1 MTKRFLLTVLLS
13 KFFQRAYFLN
23 VQGRKL
29 DFHRNFLTL
38 FPVQNFQHNFFQFL
52 LGLTNASCLREIEKK
67 MLIQNFRGITTSIM
81 VFFRFWGGPTGPRT
95 PLFVWNFYY
104 FNIILRKIKSI
115 YVAGKCPRHPFLN
128 FLDPPL
134 KKGYPVSRDRDCGL
148 NVETKIR
155 SFPVSVSLKSVA
167 WSAWNIYS

>member
-38 FPVQNFQHNFFQFL
+38 FPVQNFQHNFFSIS
-52 LGLTNASCLREIEKK
+52 LGTYKRLMPKRNWKK
-67 MLIQNFRGITTSIM
+67 MLIQNFGGITTSIM

-115 YVAGKCPRHPFLN
+115 YVAGSVLATPFWIFWIRPWKRAIQ
-128 FLDPPL
+128 FLEIAIVDWM
-134 KKGYPVSRDRDCGL
+134 SRQ
-148 NVETKIR
+148 K
-155 SFPVSVSLKSVA
+155 
-167 WSAWNIYS
+167 

>member
-67 MLIQNFRGITTSIM
+67 YAYTKFWRDNNEYYGIFSILG
-81 VFFRFWGGPTGPRT
+81 RADGTADT
-95 PLFVWNFYY
+95 PFCLKFLLF
-104 FNIILRKIKSI
+104 
-115 YVAGKCPRHPFLN
+115 
-128 FLDPPL
+128 
-134 KKGYPVSRDRDCGL
+134 
-148 NVETKIR
+148 
-155 SFPVSVSLKSVA
+155 
-167 WSAWNIYS
+167 